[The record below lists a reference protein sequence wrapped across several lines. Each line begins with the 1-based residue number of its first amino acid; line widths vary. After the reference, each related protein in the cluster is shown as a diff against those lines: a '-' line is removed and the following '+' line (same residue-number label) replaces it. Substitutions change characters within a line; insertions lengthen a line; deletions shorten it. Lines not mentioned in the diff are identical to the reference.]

1 MSPGREAESWD
12 GVGGP
17 GAQGAESRESWRLE
31 PGRGQ
36 SCLCARV
43 SSLCSAIFLQLFPD
57 SLTARRRGL
66 PRASLLQLPK
76 VHLPKISCVPT

>member
-17 GAQGAESRESWRLE
+17 GAQGAESRESWRFE

-36 SCLCARV
+36 SCSAPGSAACAV
-43 SSLCSAIFLQLFPD
+43 LSFYNYFL
-57 SLTARRRGL
+57 T
-66 PRASLLQLPK
+66 
-76 VHLPKISCVPT
+76 H